1 MNDPDSNR
9 ASDVPMDLIKERES
23 FVRSFLKKG
32 VEYTEHLLQENA
44 QLRDE
49 YALLQADNARLR
61 AQVASDD
68 AIRDLL
74 RTVEKLESERNA
86 LLAHSTELEEKRI
99 EHQGRHDEIEQE
111 VNDLAN
117 LYIASYQLGAS
128 LSLRRVVRHLRD
140 MCGQLVGAHGFVIYA
155 IDTKEQS
162 DGPVAYPI
170 AFEQLDPASIAP
182 IPVGVG
188 PVGEACLTGIPRIR
202 EDGSENFTQGSHDNP
217 VAVIPMISDGK
228 PVGAIS
234 VITLLEQK
242 SQWMNVD
249 RELFQLLGAQAGTAL
264 IAANLYASDAEPL
277 NALRGLRQN
286 LAAAEASTSEGAD

>member
-1 MNDPDSNR
+1 MSDPDSNR
-9 ASDVPMDLIKERES
+9 ASDLPMDLIKERES

-44 QLRDE
+44 QLREDISRI
-49 YALLQADNARLR
+49 QDDNARLR
-61 AQVASDD
+61 AQIASDD

-74 RTVEKLESERNA
+74 RTVEKLEHERKA
-86 LLAHSTELEEKRI
+86 LLAHSSELEESRI
-99 EHQGRHDEIEQE
+99 AHQGRHDEIEQE

-140 MCGQLVGAHGFVIYA
+140 MCGQLVGAHGFVIYVL
-155 IDTKEQS
+155 DEGTR
-162 DGPVAYPI
+162 VAYPI
-170 AFEQLDPASIAP
+170 AHEQLDEASIVP
-182 IPVGVG
+182 VPVGVG

-202 EDGSENFTQGSHDNP
+202 EDGAAHFIQGTHEDP
-217 VAVIPMISDGK
+217 VAVIPLISDGK

-264 IAANLYASDAEPL
+264 IAANLYAASAGPIQ
-277 NALRGLRQN
+277 ALAGVRQK
-286 LAAAEASTSEGAD
+286 LAAAEAASSESTD

>member
-1 MNDPDSNR
+1 MSDPDSNR
-9 ASDVPMDLIKERES
+9 ASDLPMDLIKERES

-44 QLRDE
+44 QLREDISRI
-49 YALLQADNARLR
+49 QDDNARLR
-61 AQVASDD
+61 AQIASDD

-74 RTVEKLESERNA
+74 RTVEKLEHERKA
-86 LLAHSTELEEKRI
+86 LLAHSSELEESRI
-99 EHQGRHDEIEQE
+99 AHQGRHDEIEQE

-140 MCGQLVGAHGFVIYA
+140 MCGQLVGAHGFVIYVL
-155 IDTKEQS
+155 DEGTR
-162 DGPVAYPI
+162 VAYPI
-170 AFEQLDPASIAP
+170 AHEQLDEASIVP
-182 IPVGVG
+182 VPVGVG
-188 PVGEACLTGIPRIR
+188 PVGEACLTGIPRVR
-202 EDGSENFTQGSHDNP
+202 EDGAAHFIQGTHEDP
-217 VAVIPMISDGK
+217 VAVIPLISDGK

-264 IAANLYASDAEPL
+264 IAANLYAASAGPIQ
-277 NALRGLRQN
+277 ALAGVRQK
-286 LAAAEASTSEGAD
+286 LAAAEAASSESTD

>member
-1 MNDPDSNR
+1 MSDPDSNR
-9 ASDVPMDLIKERES
+9 ASDLPMDLIKERES

-32 VEYTEHLLQENA
+32 VEYTEHLLQDNA
-44 QLRDE
+44 QLRE
-49 YALLQADNARLR
+49 ELARAQEDNGRLR
-61 AQVASDD
+61 AQIASDD

-74 RTVEKLESERNA
+74 RTVEKLEQERTA
-86 LLAHSTELEEKRI
+86 LLERSSQLEEKRQ

-140 MCGQLVGAHGFVIYA
+140 MCGQLVGAHGFVIYVLDEGA
-155 IDTKEQS
+155 ST
-162 DGPVAYPI
+162 AYPI
-170 AFEQLDPASIAP
+170 AHEQVDESTIEPV
-182 IPVGVG
+182 PVGMG

-202 EDGSENFTQGSHDNP
+202 EDGAANFIQGTHEDP
-217 VAVIPMISDGK
+217 VAVIPLIADGK
-228 PVGAIS
+228 PVGAIA
-234 VITLLEQK
+234 VLTLLEQK

-264 IAANLYASDAEPL
+264 IAANLYDAAAGPIQ
-277 NALRGLRQN
+277 ALTGVRQK
-286 LAAAEASTSEGAD
+286 LAAAEAASSESTD